1 MTIHEQE
8 AEEALG
14 KWSSSKYAVLEHSRG
29 VKPML
34 LPQNHPNKDFNK
46 GVGTPYL
53 VQHPEDPSKYT
64 LLFTGWNTDD
74 GSDRKVYAADFDPT
88 TWDLENF
95 RTLLT
100 GNDFPNST
108 TEKGADVVHAA
119 WDAESKEW
127 ILSCTVSSS
136 VSGIDHNMGFARL
149 DEGLTDVVETA
160 EYHPISVIDSGVPV
174 VTAVRRMNAMLTV
187 STEDALKEIVADD
200 FTKLPAGTADLT
212 VNQEIVKGGSPEA
225 PILTDVHQTF
235 RIGNSIVIIAER
247 QKPNWHLSAGV
258 LPTVASAG
266 TGLADDV
273 RVPMS
278 EAPFLAQNF
287 TTGGGHTGHPHYT
300 TLLGR
305 PILMFAWFRGFE
317 SPSGT
322 ADRHRHEIWVQSL
335 PADPFSPERLAPR
348 ASLAVVDANES
359 GLWMPTYGRDA
370 TVFLGRRGGGRRE
383 RGPRGAIRG
392 GEGRRVPHRVLLPG
406 RGGGGLRNLRFTP

>member
-1 MTIHEQE
+1 M
-8 AEEALG
+8 
-14 KWSSSKYAVLEHSRG
+14 
-29 VKPML
+29 
-34 LPQNHPNKDFNK
+34 
-46 GVGTPYL
+46 
-53 VQHPEDPSKYT
+53 
-64 LLFTGWNTDD
+64 
-74 GSDRKVYAADFDPT
+74 
-88 TWDLENF
+88 
-95 RTLLT
+95 
-100 GNDFPNST
+100 
-108 TEKGADVVHAA
+108 
-119 WDAESKEW
+119 
-127 ILSCTVSSS
+127 
-136 VSGIDHNMGFARL
+136 
-149 DEGLTDVVETA
+149 
-160 EYHPISVIDSGVPV
+160 
-174 VTAVRRMNAMLTV
+174 
-187 STEDALKEIVADD
+187 
-200 FTKLPAGTADLT
+200 
-212 VNQEIVKGGSPEA
+212 
-225 PILTDVHQTF
+225 
-235 RIGNSIVIIAER
+235 IIAER

-370 TVFLGRRGGGRRE
+370 TVFWDAGEAGDVNVDLAVQYGEG
-383 RGPRGAIRG
+383 RG
-392 GEGRRVPHRVLLPG
+392 GEYHTESYSLGGAEEDYVTFASPPRWIRVRTA
-406 RGGGGLRNLRFTP
+406 NFSTPDIETWVVFH